1 MTTLANWFNKTV
13 KNGFHKDFYGSFNTI
28 VMDNQAF
35 YSWKI
40 YFLASMQRVKNAR
53 GGGVISDLWN
63 RMRKRA

>member
-1 MTTLANWFNKTV
+1 LANWFNKTV

-40 YFLASMQRVKNAR
+40 YFLTSMQRVKNAR
-53 GGGVISDLWN
+53 GGESDE
-63 RMRKRA
+63 